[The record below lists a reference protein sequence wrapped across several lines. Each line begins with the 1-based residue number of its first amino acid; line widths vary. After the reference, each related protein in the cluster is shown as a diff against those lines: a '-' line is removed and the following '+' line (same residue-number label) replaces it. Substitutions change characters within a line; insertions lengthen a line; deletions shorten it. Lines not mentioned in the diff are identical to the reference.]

1 MMRYFSSV
9 VLAAAVA
16 CSLPTTA
23 VAQSA
28 SIRGFVVDA
37 SNGEP
42 LEFVNVVVRRN
53 GQLLR
58 GAVTDFNGF
67 YVIPNLTSGFAEIQ
81 ATYIGYTTV
90 TDSLLIPTGQA
101 ISRNLALEPD
111 QEALDEILIESERS
125 TGAARV
131 TAGQQTIRPEDIDL
145 IPAPD
150 VSGDLATLLRTLPGV
165 VSSGD
170 RGGQLFIR
178 GGEPSQNQALL
189 DGILLYQPFH
199 ILGFYS
205 AFPSEIINRADI
217 YAGGFKAR
225 FGERISSVMDIST
238 RNGNNRRFEGSVSL
252 SPFVSAVHFEGPIVP
267 GKLTIL
273 ASGRKS
279 LVEQVAADIVGRPL
293 PFDFGDAFL
302 KITANLDSNQ
312 RLSVTALA
320 TDDRGTLGEDLGSEI
335 TPEEIRWQNRGI
347 GARYVVLPRQFPV
360 FFEANVSYSSL
371 ESSLGP
377 TDDPTRKTFIENGH
391 AMIDL
396 QFFLDRVT
404 WNGGASLRIV
414 QLESDLGGL
423 FQNAAQN
430 SDRLLHFGLYL
441 EPEYTV
447 TENLK
452 IRPGLRAQFFDT
464 RFQPYIEPRL
474 RVLYER
480 GRHEFSFAGGYYE
493 QSEIG
498 LYDRRDAASV
508 FMAWTNSI
516 AKSERFDGIAEGRLQ
531 TAWHGL
537 VGYRTSLPAGVELSA
552 EAYGK
557 HLANLFISEWTA
569 YPRFTTNLQPATGRS
584 FGFDLRAEIRRLGFY
599 GYVTYG
605 FSNTRYRAEQAELEL
620 WYGTET
626 LEFRPPHDRRH
637 QLNALASTTY
647 RKLDVSVRWE
657 FGSGLPFSRVV
668 GFDGFALVNGVI
680 DPFEVDVDRRVIYER
695 PFSGELPAY
704 HRMDVSVGR
713 KFITNRAVVTVQ
725 GSVINVYNRSNL
737 FYLDVF
743 TLKRADQLP
752 IVPSLGVKVEFR

>member
-1 MMRYFSSV
+1 MRITP
-9 VLAAAVA
+9 AAALA
-16 CSLPTTA
+16 LAMMLLAPQGSA
-23 VAQSA
+23 GQSA
-28 SIRGFVVDA
+28 SVRGFVTDA

-42 LEFVNVVVRRN
+42 LEFVNVVLRRD
-53 GQLLR
+53 GALVR

-67 YVIPNLTSGFAEIQ
+67 FVLPNLSSGYGELS
-81 ATYIGYTTV
+81 ATYIGYTTEIDTV
-90 TDSLLIPTGQA
+90 LVPTGQA
-101 ISRNLALEPD
+101 ITVNFSLEPD
-111 QEALDEILIESERS
+111 QEQLDEILVESERS

-131 TAGQQTIRPEDIDL
+131 TAGQQTIRPEDIAL

-205 AFPSEIINRADI
+205 AFPAEIINRAEI

-225 FGERISSVMDIST
+225 FGERISSVMDVST
-238 RNGNNRRFEGSVSL
+238 RNGNNRRFEGSLSL
-252 SPFVSAVHFEGPIVP
+252 SPFVSAAHAEGPIVP
-267 GKLTIL
+267 GKLTFL
-273 ASGRKS
+273 ASVRQS
-279 LVEQVAADIVGRPL
+279 LVDQVASDIVGQPL
-293 PFDFGDAFL
+293 PFDFGDAFA

-312 RLSVTALA
+312 RLSLTGL
-320 TDDRGTLGEDLGSEI
+320 TTHDRGTLGADLGSEI
-335 TPEEIRWQNRGI
+335 QPEEIRWENRGI

-360 FFEANVSYSSL
+360 FFEAGVSYSSL
-371 ESSLGP
+371 ESTLGEP
-377 TDDPTRKTFIENGH
+377 DNPSRSTFIENMH

-404 WNGGASLRIV
+404 WNGGASLRLV
-414 QLESDLGGL
+414 QLRSDMGGL
-423 FQNAAQN
+423 FQNVEERGDELQ
-430 SDRLLHFGLYL
+430 HFGLYL

-447 TENLK
+447 SEHLK
-452 IRPGLRAQFFDT
+452 VRPGIRMQFFDT

-480 GRHEFSFAGGYYE
+480 GRHELSLAGGYYE

-508 FMAWTNSI
+508 FMAWTNAI
-516 AKSERFDGIAEGRLQ
+516 AESDRFDAVAEGRVQ

-537 VGYRTSLPAGVELSA
+537 IGYRTTFPSGIELSA

-557 HLANLFISEWTA
+557 YLSNLFISEWTA

-584 FGFDLRAEIRRLGFY
+584 LGFDLRAEIRRPGFY

-605 FSNTRYRAEQAELEL
+605 YSNTRYSAEQAELEL

-637 QLNALASTTY
+637 QVNALASTTY
-647 RKLDVSVRWE
+647 RKVDLSVRWE

-668 GFDGFALVNGVI
+668 GFDGFALVDDIINA
-680 DPFEVDVDRRVIYER
+680 FEVDTDRRVIYER
-695 PFSGELPAY
+695 PFSGVLPAY
-704 HRMDVSVGR
+704 HRMDVSMGR
-713 KFITNRAVVTVQ
+713 KFTTTRADFTVQ
-725 GSVINVYNRSNL
+725 GSVINVYNRANL

-743 TLKRADQLP
+743 TLQRADQLP
-752 IVPSLGVKVEFR
+752 IVPSLGLKVEFR